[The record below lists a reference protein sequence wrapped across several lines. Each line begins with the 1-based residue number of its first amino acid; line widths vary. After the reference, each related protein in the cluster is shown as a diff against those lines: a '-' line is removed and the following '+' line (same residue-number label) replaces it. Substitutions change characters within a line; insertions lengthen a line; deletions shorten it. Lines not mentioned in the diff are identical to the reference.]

1 MHSERKEVIK
11 ISVLTIVFLVLG
23 LAIGAALGFL
33 AQKFYAQMKL
43 TSARESAKRI
53 LDEARREAETK
64 KKEALLEVKDEIHN
78 LRSQAEQDVRQ
89 RQADL
94 QRRESKL
101 LQREEGLDD
110 KIRSAEK
117 KEQAAAQKEQA
128 LLRSEEE
135 LNRTLEEEG
144 KMLEKISHMS
154 VEEAKQLLFKKV
166 EEQTRARSA
175 QIIQQIENEAKEA
188 GERRARNIISTAI
201 QRMASDHTAETTV
214 SVVPL
219 TSDDMK
225 GRIIGREG
233 RNIRAFETL
242 TGVNLII
249 DDTPE
254 AVTLSSFDPVRREI
268 ARLALE
274 KLIADGRIHPARI
287 EEMYA
292 KSKAEVEKEIRE
304 VGEEAALE
312 VDVHGLNPELIR
324 ALGRLKYR
332 TSYGQNVLKHSLEV
346 GHIAGIMASE
356 LGVDVKLIKRAALL
370 HDIGKA
376 VTHEIEGPHGAIG
389 ADLARRLKEPPAV
402 CHAIAAHHGET
413 EPTTIEDVLIQA
425 ADAVSAARPGARRET
440 LESYVKRL
448 EKLEAIAESFPGVE
462 KAFAMQAGREI
473 RVMVKPES
481 VSDVESQELARNV
494 AKQIEDELEYP
505 GQIKVTVI
513 REIRAVEYAK

>member
-1 MHSERKEVIK
+1 M
-11 ISVLTIVFLVLG
+11 TIVFLVLG
-23 LAIGAALGFL
+23 LAVGAALGFIGR
-33 AQKFYAQMKL
+33 KFYAQMKL
-43 TSARESAKRI
+43 TSARESASRI
-53 LDEARREAETK
+53 LEEARREAETK

-89 RQADL
+89 RQSDL

-101 LQREEGLDD
+101 LQREEGLED

-117 KEQAAAQKEQA
+117 REQAAAQKEQA
-128 LLRSEEE
+128 ILRSEEE
-135 LNRTLEEEG
+135 LNRTLEEQG

-166 EEQTRARSA
+166 EEQTKARTA
-175 QIIQQIENEAKEA
+175 QIIQQIENEAKEE
-188 GERRARNIISTAI
+188 GERKARNIISTAI

-274 KLIADGRIHPARI
+274 KLIVDGRIHPARI

-292 KSKAEVEKEIRE
+292 KSKAAVEEEIRE

-346 GHIAGIMASE
+346 AHIAGIMASE

-425 ADAVSAARPGARRET
+425 ADAVSAARPGARREA

-462 KAFAMQAGREI
+462 KTFAMQAGREI